1 MADSPSTPPWYAHPT
16 WFRLLRA
23 HALADAGASVAL
35 PHPEGMRLH
44 LLWTGRGRARALSN
58 YYTPLFDFEGG
69 QAPVD
74 PPGLAASLGAA
85 GVQVLDLAPIDSDA
99 PAWRAWGQALR
110 GAGFWVASYPAFG
123 NWLLA
128 LAGRSYA
135 DYQAGLPGP
144 LRTSLQRGRARLKR
158 AGACELQVLTAPG
171 PALEQALADYES
183 VYARSWKP
191 TEGAPAFI
199 RSLALW
205 MAEAGALRLGVLR
218 LNGEPLAAQM
228 WFVQEGVAS
237 IFKLAYVQDQA
248 ALSPG
253 TVLTAH
259 LMEHVIDQDKVH
271 TVDFLSGDDAYKRD
285 WMSHRRQR
293 VGLLAF
299 SQRHPRGWWAAAKHA
314 LRQGVNRLRPTAAG
328 GV

>member
-1 MADSPSTPPWYAHPT
+1 M
-16 WFRLLRA
+16 WFRLLHA
-23 HALADAGASVAL
+23 HAMADAGAGLPL
-35 PHPEGMRLH
+35 PHPEGGRLH
-44 LLWTGRGRARALSN
+44 LLWTGTGRARALSN

-69 QAPVD
+69 EPLAD
-74 PPGLAASLGAA
+74 APGLAASLVRA
-85 GVQVLDLAPIDSDA
+85 GVHVLDVAPIDPDT
-99 PAWRAWGQALR
+99 PVWRAWAAALR
-110 GAGFWVASYPAFG
+110 NAGFWLVSYPAFG
-123 NWLLA
+123 NWLLD

-135 DYQAGLPGP
+135 QYHAGLPGP

-158 AGACELQVLTAPG
+158 AGACERQVRTAPG
-171 PALEQALADYES
+171 PALDQALADYEA

-199 RSLALW
+199 RGLAHW
-205 MAEAGALRLGVLR
+205 MAELGALRLGLLR

-228 WFVQEGVAS
+228 WFVQDGVAA

-293 VGLLAF
+293 MGLLAF
-299 SQRHPRGWWAAAKHA
+299 SQRHPRGWAAAAKHA
-314 LRQGVNRLRPTAAG
+314 MRLGWNRLRKPAEGRA
-328 GV
+328 